1 MHNVFE
7 FHHHAQW
14 FLHPTFQ
21 QISEI
26 KNTKKIGQIGI
37 NTSQHI
43 DIIGNNPNQFF
54 CIYRFH
60 GLHTL
65 ILLGILG
72 RTPSQVWICLAY
84 IQGYG

>member
-1 MHNVFE
+1 MHSVFE
-7 FHHHAQW
+7 FDHHAQW

-43 DIIGNNPNQFF
+43 DIIGNNPNQIF
-54 CIYRFH
+54 
-60 GLHTL
+60 L
-65 ILLGILG
+65 
-72 RTPSQVWICLAY
+72 Y
-84 IQGYG
+84 I